1 MSRHAYR
8 LRAGRQA
15 AGRYYRCTDTGSRR
29 KGCGNM
35 VRMEMADTTVDE
47 IMATTFGVSVKRLIL
62 VTGTHYQDQMDEI
75 SYRIKAL
82 DPDAMFDEQF
92 DGQVR
97 RLRAERD
104 WLKALP
110 AEPHRWEGQPTGTC
124 TQTSTRPSRL
134 RTRRVADLARVR
146 GPRQVSVIWGDARGT
161 ARLG

>member
-1 MSRHAYR
+1 MGEVTGAGCRCYAARGSRLAFAR
-8 LRAGRQA
+8 LRQAVDARRHKSEARGLVHGARIQAERAGC
-15 AGRYYRCTDTGSRR
+15 AGPRCRSPAPRSDPARSRR
-29 KGCGNM
+29 
-35 VRMEMADTTVDE
+35 
-47 IMATTFGVSVKRLIL
+47 
-62 VTGTHYQDQMDEI
+62 I